1 MKYPDVKLGEFEHA
15 ALIGSILGDTH
26 IGIDSKGIEARLNF
40 AHCKEQEEYFNN
52 KFEMFYTFPE
62 SSLYLE
68 TISC

>member
-1 MKYPDVKLGEFEHA
+1 MYV
-15 ALIGSILGDTH
+15 
-26 IGIDSKGIEARLNF
+26 IEARLNF

-68 TISC
+68 TIN